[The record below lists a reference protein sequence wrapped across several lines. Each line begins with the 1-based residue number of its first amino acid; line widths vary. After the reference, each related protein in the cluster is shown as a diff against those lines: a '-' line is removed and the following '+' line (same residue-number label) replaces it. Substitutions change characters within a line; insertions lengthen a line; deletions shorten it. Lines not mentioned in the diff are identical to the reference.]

1 MIEHWTHNIK
11 IVGLNPDTSSCSLNE
26 ARAASKSQAQ
36 RFPRTPRKTFKIC
49 TVDVDESGLLMMAN
63 LHPSPFLAGAQAVF
77 KAQGRED
84 VHRRRDH
91 LRRLLA
97 ALPRLLHLHLPPQ
110 GDRAQALHPARLPRL
125 LLAGHGQLNVQP
137 AGLLLDERK
146 VLQFYIF
153 LAVYVLRSC
162 SCILTDSCCDYNYMP
177 GWLVG
182 SAGAGLLH
190 AQFPPLYTLVAGE
203 GGPVTYPTT
212 SRGLLGLVASP
223 PPPVLFLLEEV
234 LKGFPSLLFSA
245 TRGD

>member
-1 MIEHWTHNIK
+1 M
-11 IVGLNPDTSSCSLNE
+11 V
-26 ARAASKSQAQ
+26 
-36 RFPRTPRKTFKIC
+36 
-49 TVDVDESGLLMMAN
+49 N

-97 ALPRLLHLHLPPQ
+97 ALPRLLHLHVPPQ

-125 LLAGHGQLNVQP
+125 LLAGHGQLHVQP

-146 VLQFYIF
+146 VLHFYIF
-153 LAVYVLRSC
+153 LGVYVLRSC
-162 SCILTDSCCDYNYMP
+162 SCILTDSCCEYNYMP

-223 PPPVLFLLEEV
+223 PPPSVGWAGGGFEGLFVPFIFCHERGLNPCPCEADV
-234 LKGFPSLLFSA
+234 ISLKLSPRS
-245 TRGD
+245 